1 MSMIRIE
8 ILSCHINKDA
18 NFKTYNVKHKFNKNF
33 NKNCETNSF
42 VIILSHKYNVLHAV
56 KKLMGHTLHQTLSV
70 SCHSNHGVT
79 FHNQYNKGSENTH
92 AHVFYYAAHA
102 KNLNFVSFLEFLL
115 TGITIKFSFAVKN
128 IFEY

>member
-56 KKLMGHTLHQTLSV
+56 KKLMGKLTVIHCIRHYLLV
-70 SCHSNHGVT
+70 VT
-79 FHNQYNKGSENTH
+79 QITGLRSTTNTTWVQRTH
-92 AHVFYYAAHA
+92 MHM
-102 KNLNFVSFLEFLL
+102 SFIMQQLQR
-115 TGITIKFSFAVKN
+115 T
-128 IFEY
+128 